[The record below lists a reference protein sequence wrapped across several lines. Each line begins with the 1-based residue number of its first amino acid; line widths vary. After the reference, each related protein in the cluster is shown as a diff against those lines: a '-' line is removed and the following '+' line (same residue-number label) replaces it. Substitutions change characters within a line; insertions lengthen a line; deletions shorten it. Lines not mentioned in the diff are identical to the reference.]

1 MKKIIQIILASLF
14 IAVPLIMSVQSKAGA
29 DNHSEII
36 PFGNYSVHV
45 PTTLGNSDKT
55 IQSYLSDKSNLKW
68 NHWSAYTDGK
78 KDYVFS
84 TPTTTK
90 ELATDLLKKICDK
103 DPDSGAIAFNQASGQ
118 GISRCENNNFGLLDA
133 IIMAAIMVFL
143 GIALAAFTCEM
154 SMIDVIRGK

>member
-14 IAVPLIMSVQSKAGA
+14 IAVPLIMSVQPKVGA
-29 DNHSEII
+29 DNHNEKI

-45 PTTLGNSDKT
+45 PTTLGNSSKA
-55 IQSYLSDKSNLKW
+55 IQFYLLDKSNLKW
-68 NHWSAYTDGK
+68 NHWSTYTDGK

-103 DPDSGAIAFNQASGQ
+103 DPDSGAIAFNQASGK
-118 GISRCENNNFGLLDA
+118 GITNCEDINPTSVGVIVFVVIVLL
-133 IIMAAIMVFL
+133 MGFFL
-143 GIALAAFTCEM
+143 I
-154 SMIDVIRGK
+154 VISFE